1 MRSLSRTIVFKKV
14 SLINKELIM
23 LFNNVDIH
31 AIDINLDGFTTLH
44 IAERRVDG
52 MIVVM
57 AECCRQFCDVRKFAN
72 VADVYAHYSINNSD
86 LRDTI
91 SRIIDAIDGKL

>member
-1 MRSLSRTIVFKKV
+1 MLSKKAT
-14 SLINKELIM
+14 LINKELIM

-52 MIVVM
+52 MIMVM
-57 AECCRQFCDVRKFAN
+57 AECCRQFWDVRKFAN
-72 VADVYAHYSINNSD
+72 VADVCAHYSINNSD
-86 LRDTI
+86 MRDTI

>member
-72 VADVYAHYSINNSD
+72 VMEVYTHYSISD
-86 LRDTI
+86 VNTRDSI
-91 SRIIDAIDGKL
+91 CRIVDFIDGKL

>member
-1 MRSLSRTIVFKKV
+1 
-14 SLINKELIM
+14 M

-72 VADVYAHYSINNSD
+72 VADVCAHYSINNSD

-91 SRIIDAIDGKL
+91 SRIIDAIDGKLNPSPTAETGITQKSE